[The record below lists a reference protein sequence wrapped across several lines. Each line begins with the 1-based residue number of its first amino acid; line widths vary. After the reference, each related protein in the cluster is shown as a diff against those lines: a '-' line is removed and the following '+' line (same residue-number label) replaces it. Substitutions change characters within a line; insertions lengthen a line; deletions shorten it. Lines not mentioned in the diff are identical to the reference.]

1 MSANVPPTR
10 PKPLTSA
17 IRARHL
23 PDRGRGRAVSGRI
36 DARMCHDRE
45 KFVDA
50 RPGNGPHRRPLGEF
64 GHAPEGSIVKW
75 GILAM
80 GVDENVRIDRDHAPR
95 SL

>member
-45 KFVDA
+45 EFMDA
-50 RPGNGPHRRPLGEF
+50 RPGNGPPADPSASSTTRWR
-64 GHAPEGSIVKW
+64 AVS
-75 GILAM
+75 
-80 GVDENVRIDRDHAPR
+80 
-95 SL
+95 